1 MSAKKNLAG
10 DGVDGVSVED
20 ARKMHEIMLARAM
33 TGPGDSEGAMHRLQ
47 AMFGL
52 DYWQQHNLRYQRR
65 GSIFFLKRVRQSY
78 LACLEWSVRRD
89 LANLEKEQGLDA
101 AVDRLKA
108 EAESLLA
115 EIKAKKVGA
124 V

>member
-10 DGVDGVSVED
+10 DGVGGVSVD
-20 ARKMHEIMLARAM
+20 RARKMHEIMLARAM

-65 GSIFFLKRVRQSY
+65 GSISFRQRVRQSY
-78 LACLEWSVRRD
+78 FACLEWSVRRD
-89 LANLEKEQGLDA
+89 LANLQNEQELDA

-115 EIKAKKVGA
+115 QIAAKRVGA
-124 V
+124 A